1 MTNYPRKISFGELRE
16 TGVDT
21 VLVYCRDHHC
31 THHVTVS
38 ADRWPDHVRLSDIEP
53 SFTCSA
59 CGKHGAE
66 VRPAFSQAR
75 MGAG

>member
-21 VLVYCRDHHC
+21 VLYCRDHHC

-38 ADRWPDHVRLSDIEP
+38 ADR
-53 SFTCSA
+53 
-59 CGKHGAE
+59 
-66 VRPAFSQAR
+66 
-75 MGAG
+75 